1 MKKISIYWKT
11 VGISIAII
19 LITVGILFGLLGI
32 LAPTLTQ
39 KIQQD
44 DFNTKVREIVA
55 EIKKNGVSQEMLN
68 KYSDMGLV
76 IMVNSGDDD
85 RNTTN
90 IMDQYIH
97 NSLFLDDDF
106 DELDYDSESKDY
118 IYSIIQNTFYAH
130 RVVTH
135 RNSQYS
141 VHIQKYSS
149 FTVNDSQLL
158 MRSIFPYFLAVGIIV
173 SIILSN
179 LYSRF
184 FSKKVKHITDMTDQ
198 MKRKEYV
205 ISNELVQGDELQLLE
220 NDISSLYKQLIDEIQ
235 VVQKLEEERQLFLRG
250 VTHELKTPIMTMGV
264 TIEGIIAG
272 IEGYQDIHKSIS
284 ECYQELQSMSNLV
297 NEILEIAR
305 IETVKDVGSVSI
317 KEIVDETLMS
327 YQYLIA
333 DKSIILNTDLDSD
346 ITITIPKNHLRKVV
360 SNIVSNIIKYTPSD
374 GIFTIVMKNN
384 TLCFINDMYADAI
397 IDTNKIFDAFIT
409 YNDNTEKLQ
418 KSHGLGLYIID
429 SILKQ
434 YNISYVCYVENQQFH
449 LHIQLKN
456 EQ

>member
-55 EIKKNGVSQEMLN
+55 EIKKNGVSEEMLN
-68 KYSDMGLV
+68 KYSDMGLI
-76 IMVNSGDDD
+76 IMVISGDED
-85 RNTTN
+85 RNSS
-90 IMDQYIH
+90 ILDKYIH
-97 NSLFLDDDF
+97 NSLVLDDDF
-106 DELDYDSESKDY
+106 EEIDYESESDY
-118 IYSIIQNTFYAH
+118 INLIDHNSFHAH

-135 RNSQYS
+135 RNTQYS

-158 MRSIFPYFLAVGIIV
+158 MRSIFPYFLAVGILV

-360 SNIVSNIIKYTPSD
+360 SNIVSNIIKYTPID
-374 GIFTIVMKNN
+374 GIFTIEMEDN

-449 LHIQLKN
+449 LHIQLQN
-456 EQ
+456 EE

>member
-19 LITVGILFGLLGI
+19 LITVGILFCLLGL

-39 KIQQD
+39 NIQQE
-44 DFNTKVREIVA
+44 DFNAKVREIVA
-55 EIKKNGVSQEMLN
+55 DIKKNGVSEEMLT
-68 KYSDMGLV
+68 KYSDMGLILMV
-76 IMVNSGDDD
+76 ISGDED
-85 RNTTN
+85 RNSS
-90 IMDQYIH
+90 ILDKYIH
-97 NSLFLDDDF
+97 NSLVDF
-106 DELDYDSESKDY
+106 DVLEDYESGSNY
-118 IYSIIQNTFYAH
+118 INLIDHNSFHAH

-135 RNSQYS
+135 RNTQYS

-205 ISNELVQGDELQLLE
+205 ISNELVQGDELQVLE
-220 NDISSLYKQLIDEIQ
+220 NDISSLYKQLMDEIQ

-272 IEGYQDIHKSIS
+272 IEGYHDVNKSIS

-333 DKSIILNTDLDSD
+333 DKSIILNTDIDSD

-360 SNIVSNIIKYTPSD
+360 SNIVSNVIKYTPEN
-374 GIFTIVMKNN
+374 GIFTIVIEDN

-418 KSHGLGLYIID
+418 KSHGLGMYIID

-449 LHIQLKN
+449 LHIQLQN
-456 EQ
+456 EE